1 MERRKMGDG
10 RGGEG
15 ERKRGKEGILI
26 KKWRKRRRRRERREG
41 KRIFRG
47 TE

>member
-26 KKWRKRRRRRERREG
+26 ERKEMEEEATEAREEGRE
-41 KRIFRG
+41 
-47 TE
+47 EDL